1 MIDLEQFPTSPAA
14 KRMLSYVTKGWYDN
28 SYVGKWLYQVM
39 GMEMDDAVELIQ
51 SLPYQAFPETA
62 TWGLQY
68 HEVLF
73 GLPVNP
79 AGKTIEERRKRIMKK
94 RNMRAPLNPYKL
106 EEYIYLTTGVKV
118 HITENVRP
126 YTFRVDFEDMDF
138 VYSLQKL
145 YEEIRNIKPSHL
157 SFLFGLKIEVENREE
172 IALNKIRIHMQVPW
186 ITYKYY
192 LDGSWM
198 LDGSVLLGY
207 QDYIPTKIRIRTQTQ
222 AKAGCQAKMRVS
234 AGIQNRE
241 YIEAGMKKYM
251 YWHLDGQY
259 ALDGSKLLGP
269 DIIKEEL

>member
-1 MIDLEQFPTSPAA
+1 
-14 KRMLSYVTKGWYDN
+14 MLSYVTKGWYDN

-79 AGKTIEERRKRIMKK
+79 AGKTIKERRKRIMKK

-126 YTFRVDFEDMDF
+126 YTFRVEFDDIDF
-138 VYSLQKL
+138 VYSFRSCMRKSETL
-145 YEEIRNIKPSHL
+145 NPPT
-157 SFLFGLKIEVENREE
+157 FLFCMG
-172 IALNKIRIHMQVPW
+172 
-186 ITYKYY
+186 
-192 LDGSWM
+192 
-198 LDGSVLLGY
+198 
-207 QDYIPTKIRIRTQTQ
+207 
-222 AKAGCQAKMRVS
+222 
-234 AGIQNRE
+234 
-241 YIEAGMKKYM
+241 
-251 YWHLDGQY
+251 
-259 ALDGSKLLGP
+259 
-269 DIIKEEL
+269 